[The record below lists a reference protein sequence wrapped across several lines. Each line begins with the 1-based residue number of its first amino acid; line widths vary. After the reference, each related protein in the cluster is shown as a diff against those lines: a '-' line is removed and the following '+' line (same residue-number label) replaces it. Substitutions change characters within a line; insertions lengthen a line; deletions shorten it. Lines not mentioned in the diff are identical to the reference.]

1 MGKLMLDGV
10 EVGLPDR
17 TVTAGGVSY
26 DNTQSG
32 LSATECQSAIDEL
45 AARLDIKRIPFSA
58 TSDST
63 YGLINIDMG
72 SASKKLVNIVIDGP
86 SGSWVGQFA
95 QDGQYAYARV
105 TRWDGSLLTNRA
117 VTGYVYYTD

>member
-1 MGKLMLDGV
+1 MGQLLLDGV
-10 EVGLPDR
+10 PIGVPDR
-17 TVTAGGVSY
+17 SVTAGGVSY

-32 LSATECQSAIDEL
+32 LSATNVQGAVDEI
-45 AARLDIKRIPFSA
+45 ATRLNIKRLPFSA
-58 TSDST
+58 TSDSS

-105 TRWDGSLLTNRA
+105 TRWDGVLLTSRA